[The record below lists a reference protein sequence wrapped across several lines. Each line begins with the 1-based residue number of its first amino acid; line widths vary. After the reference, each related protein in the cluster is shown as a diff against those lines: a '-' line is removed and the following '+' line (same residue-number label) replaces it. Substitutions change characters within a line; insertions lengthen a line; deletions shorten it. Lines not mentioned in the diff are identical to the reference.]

1 MLELEVSALLSGP
14 VKWLRRTTTVDTLLP
29 SLPAAGALHANIIIL
44 LTQRGIGFHLLCIS
58 AKMPRESLCFPIT
71 HTILCVPA
79 SILLIFL
86 RSILSFGLGF
96 CLFSYC
102 LWRPPVFSGLSPFL
116 YFSCH
121 LVTLPPSP
129 PHSSLFQTSIWSHRL
144 PCSLDITSCLLL
156 SFLIGTLCEF
166 KNVLL
171 IPYRKCQ
178 WHSKPHNY
186 TTISELGKSTNKM
199 KS

>member
-14 VKWLRRTTTVDTLLP
+14 VKWLRRTTTVDTLVP

-86 RSILSFGLGF
+86 RSTLSFGLGF
-96 CLFSYC
+96 CLS
-102 LWRPPVFSGLSPFL
+102 LTASEGHLS
-116 YFSCH
+116 SQ
-121 LVTLPPSP
+121 VSLPSFTSP
-129 PHSSLFQTSIWSHRL
+129 AI
-144 PCSLDITSCLLL
+144 LLL
-156 SFLIGTLCEF
+156 SLRLLLTRLSSRHPFDLTASP
-166 KNVLL
+166 VLL
-171 IPYRKCQ
+171 TSLPVFCFPSSSVLYVNLKTCC
-178 WHSKPHNY
+178 
-186 TTISELGKSTNKM
+186 
-199 KS
+199 